1 MDLTT
6 QFHAIVNG
14 TNGNTYLQPV
24 KAHFLHTDITAT
36 GDVVRAQG
44 QPGHDIQLDVTIK
57 RGRIEDLLEL
67 GVKTE
72 PPVMTGNVQLK
83 TKFYLPPGD
92 QPVNQKLRLNGAFA
106 VENISFTN
114 DNIQKKMDQLSLRS
128 RGKAAEA
135 KDMDNETGVQL
146 PGKQDVQANMHGVFD
161 LADGKLRL
169 PNLVCTV
176 PGAEIQ
182 LAGVY
187 TLDGREF
194 DFTGH
199 ARMQAAVSNIV
210 GGWKG
215 KLLTPLDPF
224 FSKHGA
230 GTEIPIK
237 ITGTNA
243 NPHFGLNF

>member
-1 MDLTT
+1 
-6 QFHAIVNG
+6 
-14 TNGNTYLQPV
+14 
-24 KAHFLHTDITAT
+24 
-36 GDVVRAQG
+36 
-44 QPGHDIQLDVTIK
+44 
-57 RGRIEDLLEL
+57 
-67 GVKTE
+67 
-72 PPVMTGNVQLK
+72 
-83 TKFYLPPGD
+83 
-92 QPVNQKLRLNGAFA
+92 
-106 VENISFTN
+106 
-114 DNIQKKMDQLSLRS
+114 LSLRS

-146 PGKQDVQANMHGVFD
+146 PGQQDVQANMHGVFD

-169 PNLVCTV
+169 PQLVCTV

-230 GTEIPIK
+230 GTEVPIK
-237 ITGTNA
+237 ITGTNT
-243 NPHFGLNF
+243 NPHFGLNY